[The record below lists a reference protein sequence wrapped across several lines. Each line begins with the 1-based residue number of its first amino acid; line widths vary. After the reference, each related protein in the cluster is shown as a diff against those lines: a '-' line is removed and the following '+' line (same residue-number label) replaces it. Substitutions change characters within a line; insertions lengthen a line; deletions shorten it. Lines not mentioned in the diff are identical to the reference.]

1 MFDCKKVDTPNP
13 KYERSVYKPRDHI
26 RTDYGRYENGKW
38 VTKPTVFIDCVRQD
52 NLRVTLSPTYVG
64 DWEFTYENGVLMAR
78 EEGYTDYLEPE
89 NNTVIYKV

>member
-1 MFDCKKVDTPNP
+1 MKDRFMNQETIS
-13 KYERSVYKPRDHI
+13 R
-26 RTDYGRYENGKW
+26 RTYGEYDSNGKW
-38 VTKPTVFIDCVRQD
+38 VTLPKDTTCLPLTVTVDLTTINV
-52 NLRVTLSPTYVG
+52 S